1 MEMNTNN
8 TIFNELD
15 IFMRLNDLN
24 EGKPLVQVETSNDN
38 LIQAFGTT
46 FKFSKARDF
55 EIIVDAEGRINYTK
69 LLTQITGDRNKLKH
83 ICEHNSSILEVIRS
97 YDEDRILAWSEKF
110 VSNSMAAFTAIAPE
124 GNNSLPE
131 TLTISQLKQACI
143 FTEHRGGSKEV
154 QFLTGTYG
162 PRYLLDILI
171 ILTRPSYYRLIHE
184 LLETI
189 DNGSHLKNRSFDEE
203 LRRTIAQKQEE
214 NEQLKAK
221 FNRISRERDQACKR
235 LNKKNRDLHGLLR
248 EMNKK
253 LDNQTLQL
261 TQANTQLHEAN
272 TKIDHQTNLITNLQ
286 DIVVEGAQQTRNK
299 IDELGSNLHNE
310 FSRMNV
316 TTGSRGETIDIWTN
330 SALNLNFHF
339 QGLADDNEEVLDT
352 FAGDINH
359 PERINQHSVPPER
372 GIDECL
378 GSFSNANAIDICVY
392 AKEHIDEYPHLRFYS
407 PTRKLIVQLGHRD
420 EAISFIR
427 NYASQGET
435 HITNLVRTYR
445 NESLNVFGG
454 LIERLQG
461 MINEQHDEIREI
473 NSVVHENRNEIQ
485 AIHNDVQNGN
495 NDLHELRDEMNAN
508 VQEMNTQLHEIRN
521 IQEQM
526 NARLQELTMRERLLN
541 TYPSIQTENLE
552 GFINK
557 RYRLFRIDDEG
568 RIWYQ
573 PYVGAQYQELSLDQL
588 QTIIF
593 RDRAGHKY
601 RNGQM
606 I

>member
-1 MEMNTNN
+1 MNRNN
-8 TIFNELD
+8 TISNELD
-15 IFMRLNDLN
+15 IFMHLNDLN
-24 EGKPLVQVETSNDN
+24 EEKPLVQVETSNDN

-46 FKFSKARDF
+46 FKFAKARDF
-55 EIIVDAEGRINYTK
+55 EVIVDAEGRINYTK
-69 LLTQITGDRNKLKH
+69 LLAQITGDRQKLKH
-83 ICEHNSSILEVIRS
+83 LCEDNSSVLDVIRS
-97 YDEDRILAWSEKF
+97 YDEDKLLAWIEKTKDIPSGGF
-110 VSNSMAAFTAIAPE
+110 PPD
-124 GNNSLPE
+124 GNTHENQPRTMSV
-131 TLTISQLKQACI
+131 SQLTNAGI
-143 FTEHRGGSKEV
+143 FHDVLGGASKFS
-154 QFLTGTYG
+154 FLRGTYG
-162 PRYLLDILI
+162 PRYLLDIFI
-171 ILTRPSYYRLIHE
+171 ILTRPRYYKLVHE
-184 LLETI
+184 LLESI
-189 DNGSHLKNRSFDEE
+189 DDGSHLKNRSFDEE

-299 IDELGSNLHNE
+299 IDELGNNLHNE

-330 SALNLNFHF
+330 SVLNLNFHF

-435 HITNLVRTYR
+435 HIANLVRTYR

-461 MINEQHDEIREI
+461 MINEQHDEINEI
-473 NSVVHENRNEIQ
+473 NGVVYENRNEIQ
-485 AIHNDVQNGN
+485 AIRNDV
-495 NDLHELRDEMNAN
+495 HELRDEMNVN
-508 VQEMNTQLHEIRN
+508 IEDLRVQQEEIREELHN
-521 IQEQM
+521 LT
-526 NARLQELTMRERLLN
+526 ARDILLQ
-541 TYPSIQTENLE
+541 TYPNIQTENLE
-552 GFINK
+552 GYINR
-557 RYRLFRIDDEG
+557 RYRTFRIDDEG

-593 RDRAGHKY
+593 RDRAGRKY

>member
-1 MEMNTNN
+1 MNSNQVKAHNN
-8 TIFNELD
+8 SDLFPDELE
-15 IFMRLNDLN
+15 IFMHLNDLN
-24 EGKPLVQVETSNDN
+24 EEKPIVQVETSNERS
-38 LIQAFGTT
+38 IQAFGTS
-46 FKFSKARDF
+46 FKLAKARDF
-55 EIIVDAEGRINYTK
+55 EVIVDAEGRINYTK
-69 LLTQITGDRNKLKH
+69 LLTQITGDENKLSNM
-83 ICEHNSSILEVIRS
+83 CRFNSSILDVVRS
-97 YDEDRILAWSEKF
+97 YDEDKLLVWKGKF
-110 VSNSMAAFTAIAPE
+110 GSNSIPRKLGIAQE
-124 GNNSLPE
+124 GNNSLPD
-131 TLTISQLKQACI
+131 TMTVSQLKQASI

-171 ILTRPSYYRLIHE
+171 ILTRPSYYKLIHE

-272 TKIDHQTNLITNLQ
+272 TKIDHQMNLITNLQ
-286 DIVVEGAQQTRNK
+286 DLVVEGAQQTRNK
-299 IDELGSNLHNE
+299 IDELGNNLHNE

-316 TTGSRGETIDIWTN
+316 TTGRRGETIDIWTN
-330 SALNLNFHF
+330 AALNLNFHF

-359 PERINQHSVPPER
+359 PERIKQHLMPPER

-435 HITNLVRTYR
+435 HIANLVRAYR

-454 LIERLQG
+454 LIE
-461 MINEQHDEIREI
+461 DFK
-473 NSVVHENRNEIQ
+473 V
-485 AIHNDVQNGN
+485 
-495 NDLHELRDEMNAN
+495 
-508 VQEMNTQLHEIRN
+508 
-521 IQEQM
+521 
-526 NARLQELTMRERLLN
+526 
-541 TYPSIQTENLE
+541 
-552 GFINK
+552 
-557 RYRLFRIDDEG
+557 
-568 RIWYQ
+568 
-573 PYVGAQYQELSLDQL
+573 
-588 QTIIF
+588 
-593 RDRAGHKY
+593 
-601 RNGQM
+601 
-606 I
+606 